1 MAAQGLTLP
10 APRRGRTEEGRVH
23 ARDLAA
29 GSRLSE
35 KPWALSVPTP
45 PPTRFPSQGSRGK
58 LSWPTLGPGS
68 HSAGHGQP
76 LRPDGTP
83 QRGPPP
89 CTRPEREDQAPPW
102 VLVA

>member
-45 PPTRFPSQGSRGK
+45 PPHPLPIPGLAGQAV
-58 LSWPTLGPGS
+58 LAHLGPRLS
-68 HSAGHGQP
+68 LCRA
-76 LRPDGTP
+76 RPAT
-83 QRGPPP
+83 Q
-89 CTRPEREDQAPPW
+89 T
-102 VLVA
+102 